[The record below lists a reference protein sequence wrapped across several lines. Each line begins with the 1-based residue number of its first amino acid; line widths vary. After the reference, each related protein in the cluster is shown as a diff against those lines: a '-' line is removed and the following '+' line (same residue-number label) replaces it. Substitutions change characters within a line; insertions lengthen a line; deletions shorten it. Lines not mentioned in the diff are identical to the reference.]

1 MGSSKA
7 RDQSAMMQTG
17 RANVGAA
24 MIAHGAKHPPL
35 QLPKGQVVGEP
46 ADVQFNGMGREHGIA
61 AADRGC

>member
-1 MGSSKA
+1 
-7 RDQSAMMQTG
+7 MMQTG

-46 ADVQFNGMGREHGIA
+46 ADVQFNGMGGEHGIA